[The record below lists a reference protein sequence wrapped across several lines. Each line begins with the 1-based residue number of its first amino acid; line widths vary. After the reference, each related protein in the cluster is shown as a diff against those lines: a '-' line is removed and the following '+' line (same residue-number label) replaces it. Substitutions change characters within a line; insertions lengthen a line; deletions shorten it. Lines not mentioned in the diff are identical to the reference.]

1 MKFNAD
7 HLSFGR
13 HETFVLRYSWL
24 TKGFQAI
31 ADANF
36 NFADT
41 DEATIKLGVGKNMVA
56 SIRYW
61 LRACQMVE
69 QKSVEPSELGSLIL
83 DKDNGLDPY
92 LEDEATLWLIHWLLA
107 TNSAQATCWFW
118 FFNKF
123 HKPEFTTQELQT
135 AVADYLKE
143 NVIKGKRPATKT
155 LKNDTTLLP
164 RMYTLGKSNTAVVI
178 EENLDTPLSQLHLI
192 NASADGKSFQ
202 SKLEARSNLPVAV
215 VGFAVTE
222 LMQNKK
228 VAVIPIEELLY
239 SRDQYAALGSV
250 FRLTETDLIT
260 KLEQMIDYIPK
271 NYAIRE
277 TSGIHQLY
285 CLKEK
290 IKANNY
296 LKKHYKKEQSGA
308 TA

>member
-7 HLSFGR
+7 NLSFGR
-13 HETFVLRYSWL
+13 HETFALRYSWL
-24 TKGFQAI
+24 PKGFQAVT
-31 ADANF
+31 DKKF

-41 DEATIKLGVGKNMVA
+41 DEATIQLGVGKNMVA

-61 LRACQMVE
+61 LRACQMIE
-69 QKSVEPSELGSLIL
+69 QTTVEPSELGKLIL
-83 DKDNGLDPY
+83 DKTNGLDPY

-107 TNSAQATCWFW
+107 TNASQATSWFW

-123 HKPEFTTQELQT
+123 HKPEFSTEELQT
-135 AVADYLKE
+135 ALADYLKE
-143 NVIKGKRPATKT
+143 NVIKGKRPAAKT
-155 LKNDTTLLP
+155 LKNDSALLP
-164 RMYTLGKSNTAVVI
+164 RMYTLGKSNKGVVI
-178 EENLDTPLSQLHLI
+178 EENLDAPLSQLHLI

-222 LMQNKK
+222 LMQRKQSS
-228 VAVIPIEELLY
+228 VIPIEELLY

-250 FRLTETDLIT
+250 FRLTEMDLIT
-260 KLEQMIDYIPK
+260 KLEQMIEYLPS
-271 NYAIRE
+271 NYEIRE

-285 CLKEK
+285 CLNEK
-290 IKANNY
+290 IKATNY
-296 LKKHYKKEQSGA
+296 LKKHYKKERSGA